1 MRRSTSNPSSDTG
14 RPARNDGNAG
24 SPRPSGPAGTPWFIE
39 PGSAPGS
46 FPDPR
51 HAPGDRPL
59 AVGGDLR
66 VERLVHAYRRGIFPW
81 YSGGGPI
88 LWWSPDPRTVLVP
101 AELRISRRLGR
112 RLRRNEFRTTE
123 NAAFAEVVKG
133 CAEPRRDGEPGTW
146 ITDEMREAYLALHAA
161 GHARSIE
168 CWREDTLA
176 GGIYGVEVGSVF
188 CGESMFSRVAD
199 ASKVALAFL
208 CAKGYALID
217 CQVPNAHLLRLGA
230 RLIPREEFLSILAH
244 CADPR
249 SPCSDRGT
257 EEAEGFLAK
266 RSRSPENTARDR

>member
-1 MRRSTSNPSSDTG
+1 MRRSTSNPSSDAG
-14 RPARNDGNAG
+14 RAAPVDGGGRRSRPAG
-24 SPRPSGPAGTPWFIE
+24 GPARAPWLID
-39 PGSAPGS
+39 PASPPDA

-51 HAPGDRPL
+51 YAPGDRPL

-66 VERLVHAYRRGIFPW
+66 VDRLVQAYRRGIFPW
-81 YSGGGPI
+81 YSHGAPI
-88 LWWSPDPRTVLVP
+88 LWWSPDPRAVIVP

-133 CAEPRRDGEPGTW
+133 CAAPRRDGESGTW
-146 ITDEMREAYLALHAA
+146 ITPGMQEAYIDLHEA

-168 CWREDTLA
+168 CWQGELLA
-176 GGIYGVEVGSVF
+176 GGLYGVEVGSIF

-217 CQVPNAHLLRLGA
+217 CQVPNEHLFRMGA
-230 RLIPREEFLSILAH
+230 RLIPRREFLALLAYF
-244 CADPR
+244 AGPLSLPPR
-249 SPCSDRGT
+249 TG
-257 EEAEGFLAK
+257 AG
-266 RSRSPENTARDR
+266 